1 LSDISGQHCRPSQW
15 TDKDCSGGN
24 VGFNSLKYSPC
35 KYSSEIFDLQTN
47 YLKVLGCC
55 FVAGGLHGG
64 QQRFNATAAN
74 TMSSLMAVA
83 R

>member
-1 LSDISGQHCRPSQW
+1 MISQVSIAALASGQIRIVQAGMLGSILSNILLVSI
-15 TDKDCSGGN
+15 TVKL
-24 VGFNSLKYSPC
+24 F
-35 KYSSEIFDLQTN
+35 ELQTN
-47 YLKVLGCC
+47 NLKVLGCC